1 MKERKFNGFT
11 VSQIKAMADEVVK
24 ITLEEAKAMPG
35 FYGRL
40 WPTQLEMNG
49 FVDVKQNGKKMFYE
63 LTA

>member
-11 VSQIKAMADEVVK
+11 VSQIKAMADEVIK
-24 ITLEEAKAMPG
+24 MTIAEARALPG
-35 FYGRL
+35 FKGKM

-49 FVDVKQNGKKMFYE
+49 FVDVTQDGKRMFYE